1 MRRRPVSVLGLVTLV
16 IALVG
21 LVLSIGERVAIAQS
35 GAAAPIKV
43 GLIMP
48 GTGPF
53 TVNAE
58 RITTGVRLFLSSK
71 DWQVAGRKI
80 ELLTEDDQGDPQAS
94 LTKAQKLVERDRVQ
108 ALIGFL
114 TTPSTYAVRDY
125 VTRQKMP
132 TLAVSASNGLVHPG
146 SPQRSPYMFRSYI
159 SYYGIGKALAEWMHA
174 KGGHRKVVLVAS
186 NFGGALEPAFAFKT
200 AFVRLGGQIVSE
212 IRPPVATPDW
222 GPWVGQIARV
232 AGDADAVVTIAY
244 GSDAIRMVQAWSDA
258 GLKGRLPLYGGEG
271 FASEML
277 LPAMGAAAEGVR
289 HLGSYC
295 PVSDTPENQQFF
307 RLSRGAGQYPAENN
321 FYGWT
326 AARTLWEAMSSIGG
340 KVEDGEALVQALRRV
355 RYVGPMGPFH
365 YDENHNPVLDA
376 YVQEVRKTGGE
387 LHNACLDRVA
397 QLGHPADIPF
407 PPR

>member
-1 MRRRPVSVLGLVTLV
+1 MEHKIARAVSPIISLAVLATALAVGGGRPAT
-16 IALVG
+16 
-21 LVLSIGERVAIAQS
+21 AQT
-35 GAAAPIKV
+35 GAASPIKI

-58 RITTGVRLFLSSK
+58 RITTGVRVFFQSK

-80 ELLTEDDQGDPQAS
+80 ELVTEDDQGEPQVS
-94 LTKAQKLVERDRVQ
+94 LTKAQKLVERDKIN

-114 TTPSTYAVRDY
+114 TTPSTYAARDY
-125 VTRQKMP
+125 VTKQKMP
-132 TLAVSASNGLVHPG
+132 TIAVSASNGLVHPG

-159 SYYGIGKALAEWMHA
+159 SYYGIGKSLADWTFRKA
-174 KGGHRKVVLVAS
+174 GHKRVILVSS
-186 NFGGALEPAFAFKT
+186 NFAGALEPAFAFKT
-200 AFVRLGGQIVSE
+200 TFTKLGGQIVSE
-212 IRPPVATPDW
+212 IKPPVGTVDW
-222 GPWVGQIARV
+222 APWVAQIGRDV
-232 AGDADAVVTIAY
+232 AGADAVVTIAY
-244 GSDAIRMVQAWSDA
+244 GTDAIRMVQTWADS
-258 GLKGRLPLYGGEG
+258 GLKGKIPLYGGEG

-277 LPAMGAAAEGVR
+277 LAAMGAAAEGVR

-295 PVSDTPENQQFF
+295 PAVDTPENQQFV
-307 RLSRGAGQYPAENN
+307 RLVKATGQYPAENN

-326 AARTLWEAMSSIGG
+326 AAQTLWEALSSIGG
-340 KVEDGEALVQALRRV
+340 KVDDPDAVVQALQRV

-387 LHNACLDRVA
+387 YHNACVDKVP
-397 QLGHPADIPF
+397 QLGHPGDIPF